1 MSRNRSPDK
10 SPERR
15 EMSPSLR
22 GSPSKM
28 SQAISP
34 SKASPSKRLI
44 VKYRI
49 DEEQMAE
56 IKEVFVL
63 FDTEHSGS
71 LDCRELKAAMRTL
84 GFEIRKDELMKVMA
98 DMGKDIFDTVDFD
111 EFVDIIE
118 PRLQDKNSVDEVA
131 KIFRLFDDDQTQKI
145 SLRNLKRVCAELGEN
160 LSEQDLQE
168 IIECA
173 DRTGDGQLTFEEFYN
188 VVSKRDYI
196 LA

>member
-1 MSRNRSPDK
+1 MSFSPNRMSRSRSPDR
-10 SPERR
+10 SPGKAG
-15 EMSPSLR
+15 MSPSLR

-28 SQAISP
+28 TQGASP
-34 SKASPSKRLI
+34 SQTSPSKRLV

-63 FDTEHSGS
+63 FDTEHSGF
-71 LDCRELKAAMRTL
+71 LDCRELKAALRTL
-84 GFEIRKDELMKVMA
+84 GFEITKDELMKVMA

-131 KIFRLFDDDQTQKI
+131 KIFRLFDDDQT
-145 SLRNLKRVCAELGEN
+145 
-160 LSEQDLQE
+160 
-168 IIECA
+168 
-173 DRTGDGQLTFEEFYN
+173 
-188 VVSKRDYI
+188 
-196 LA
+196 

>member
-34 SKASPSKRLI
+34 NKASPSKRLI

-49 DEEQMAE
+49 DEEQVAE

-98 DMGKDIFDTVDFD
+98 DMGKDMFDTVDFE
-111 EFVDIIE
+111 EFVGWWRSTSNFFRHSSSSHVLA
-118 PRLQDKNSVDEVA
+118 PLTGFLLQIRRAEVCNHSGH
-131 KIFRLFDDDQTQKI
+131 L
-145 SLRNLKRVCAELGEN
+145 
-160 LSEQDLQE
+160 
-168 IIECA
+168 
-173 DRTGDGQLTFEEFYN
+173 
-188 VVSKRDYI
+188 
-196 LA
+196 